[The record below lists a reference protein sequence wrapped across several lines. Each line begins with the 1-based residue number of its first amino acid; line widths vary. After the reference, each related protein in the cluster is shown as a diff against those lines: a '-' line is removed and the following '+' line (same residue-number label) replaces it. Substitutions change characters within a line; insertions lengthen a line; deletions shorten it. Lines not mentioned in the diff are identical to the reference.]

1 MKEKQSIV
9 YVNFAP
15 YDNAGRILDYLVQ
28 NFSVVLHFSYDHLRL
43 KKGRR
48 SKLTLYKNGKIV
60 FAKNLIWLRT
70 HPLFLF
76 PSLPFVAMAIILQT
90 IWHTFIYRKEF
101 GRFDYFLTVNAFT
114 AWAGN
119 ILRLLKLVKKTIYW
133 VWDYFPP
140 NHPDIRLRMAR
151 WIYWKFDQS
160 SRLLSNKVIFL
171 NKHLESAR
179 KENKKQ
185 SIIPIGTNPIKN
197 HITVNKEIILGH
209 LGMLKRTQGLD
220 ILFDNLSSL
229 QKIFPKIRIEI
240 IGSGPEENYFRS
252 RAKKFA
258 NTVKFYGY
266 VEKDDDMDKLIKN
279 WTIGI
284 ATYAPLKWSEHY
296 WTDPSKIKAY
306 INQALPVITT
316 NVPEFAQEI
325 ESFKAGIVID
335 YNSNQEFV
343 NAVIKIIKNKK
354 EFTNNA
360 LRLAEKYSYKKLYPK
375 LFI

>member
-1 MKEKQSIV
+1 MKKKQSIV

-15 YDNAGRILDYLVQ
+15 YDNAGRILDYLIQ

-48 SKLTLYKNGKIV
+48 SKLTLYKNGEIV

-70 HPLFLF
+70 HPTLLF
-76 PSLPFVAMAIILQT
+76 PSLPFVAVVIALQT
-90 IWHTFIYRKEF
+90 IWYTFIYQKEF
-101 GRFDYFLTVNAFT
+101 GKFDYFLTVNAFT

-119 ILRLLKLVKKTIYW
+119 IVRFLKLVKKTIYW

-140 NHPDIRLRMAR
+140 NHPAISLRIAR
-151 WIYWKFDQS
+151 WGYWKFDKS
-160 SRLLSNKVIFL
+160 SRLFSNKVIFL

-185 SIIPIGTNPIKN
+185 LIIPIGTNPIKSYMD
-197 HITVNKEIILGH
+197 TNKEIILGH

-220 ILFDNLSSL
+220 ILFDNLTSL
-229 QKIFPKIRIEI
+229 RKIFPKIKVEI
-240 IGSGPEENYFRS
+240 IGSGPEENYFKS

-258 NTVKFYGY
+258 NVVKFYGY

-279 WTIGI
+279 WSIGI
-284 ATYAPLKWSEHY
+284 ATYVPLKWSEHY

-306 INQALPVITT
+306 INQGLPVITT

-325 ESFKAGIVID
+325 GNSKAGIVID
-335 YNSNQEFV
+335 YNSDQEFV
-343 NAVIKIIKNKK
+343 NAVVKIIKNKK
-354 EFTNNA
+354 DFANNA
-360 LRLAEKYSYKKLYPK
+360 LRLAEKYNHKKLYPK
-375 LFI
+375 LFT

>member
-1 MKEKQSIV
+1 MKKKKSIV

-15 YDNAGRILDYLVQ
+15 YDNAGRILDYLLM

-48 SKLTLYKNGKIV
+48 SKLTFYKNGRIV

-70 HPLFLF
+70 HPTLLF
-76 PSLPFVAMAIILQT
+76 PSLPFVAAAIMLQT
-90 IWHTFIYRKEF
+90 IWYTFVYQKKIGK
-101 GRFDYFLTVNAFT
+101 FDCFLTVNAFT

-119 ILRLLKLVKKTIYW
+119 ILRYLKFVKKTIYW

-140 NHPDIRLRMAR
+140 NHPSMSMRIAR
-151 WIYWKFDQS
+151 WGYWKFDKS
-160 SRLLSNKVIFL
+160 SRLFSNKVIFL

-185 SIIPIGTNPIKN
+185 LIIPIGTNPIKKYAG
-197 HITVNKEIILGH
+197 TNKEIILGH

-220 ILFDNLSSL
+220 ILFDNLTTL
-229 QKIFPKIRIEI
+229 QKIFPNIKVEI
-240 IGSGPEENYFRS
+240 IGSGPEENHFRL
-252 RAKKFA
+252 RAKKFT
-258 NTVKFYGY
+258 NIVKFYGY
-266 VEKDDDMDKLIKN
+266 VEKDDDMDNLIKN
-279 WTIGI
+279 WSIGI
-284 ATYAPLKWSEHY
+284 ATYVPLKWSEHY

-306 INQALPVITT
+306 INQGLPVITT
-316 NVPEFAQEI
+316 DVPEFAQEI
-325 ESFKAGIVID
+325 KDSKAGIIID

-343 NAVIKIIKNKK
+343 NGVVKIIKNKK
-354 EFTNNA
+354 YFANNA
-360 LRLAEKYSYKKLYPK
+360 LRLAEKYNYRKLYSK